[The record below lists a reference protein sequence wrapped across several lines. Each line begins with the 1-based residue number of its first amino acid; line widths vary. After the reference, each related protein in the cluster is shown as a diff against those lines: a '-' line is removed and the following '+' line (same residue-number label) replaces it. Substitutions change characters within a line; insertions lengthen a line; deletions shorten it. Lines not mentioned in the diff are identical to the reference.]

1 MKIESL
7 TTQEDINALQLEVEH
22 GKLMD
27 ELSTAIRD
35 KRAVRKWS
43 QSILIE
49 KAAASRAAVIQAE
62 MGRGN
67 PTLKTILAIALTLGY
82 KVKIDLVR
90 Q

>member
-1 MKIESL
+1 M
-7 TTQEDINALQLEVEH
+7 EVEH

-49 KAAASRAAVIQAE
+49 KTPVSRAGIIQTE

-67 PTLKTILAIALTLGY
+67 PTLKTILAIALTMGY